1 MVQPH
6 NGIFL
11 RLSRKEL
18 RTQDTA
24 WRNPGRHSAQGD
36 ELVTEG
42 RIRQDAPSVIRG
54 LEAESRTVG
63 ARGWGRGQTMFSGD
77 RVPDLLGE
85 SFLKMGAGDGRIK
98 DWGALQ

>member
-1 MVQPH
+1 MEEPW
-6 NGIFL
+6 G
-11 RLSRKEL
+11 
-18 RTQDTA
+18 
-24 WRNPGRHSAQGD
+24 HSAQGD

-42 RIRQDAPSVIRG
+42 RIRHLPEAPSVIRG

>member
-1 MVQPH
+1 MEEPWETFSSGRRAGH
-6 NGIFL
+6 
-11 RLSRKEL
+11 R
-18 RTQDTA
+18 RT
-24 WRNPGRHSAQGD
+24 NPAGFHSP
-36 ELVTEG
+36 E
-42 RIRQDAPSVIRG
+42 APSVIRG